1 MVGDS
6 MICPLLRVCKA
17 NVDLEHYQ
25 KICSNLREDAYKK
38 CEHFQKLAGGKK
50 TPLEWQSLITPISIG
65 TPTPTSEETYSP
77 ATTATPPRRR
87 S

>member
-1 MVGDS
+1 

-38 CEHFQKLAGGKK
+38 CEHFQKQAGGKK

-65 TPTPTSEETYSP
+65 TPTPTSEETTTTTP
-77 ATTATPPRRR
+77 ARTRTRTPPT
-87 S
+87 